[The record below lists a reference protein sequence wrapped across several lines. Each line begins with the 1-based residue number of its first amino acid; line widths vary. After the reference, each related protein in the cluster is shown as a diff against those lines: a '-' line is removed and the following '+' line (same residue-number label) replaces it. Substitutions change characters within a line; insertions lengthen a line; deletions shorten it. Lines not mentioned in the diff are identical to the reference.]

1 MTTKKFQIQER
12 ENNAWLN
19 QAEYATRKEA
29 LATIAKILAEDEKAD
44 PQNFKIVEVE
54 VNDMG
59 AILMQ
64 TANNI
69 AELFAVFNETFEIKD
84 YMSGDGGFIEM
95 RETSSKY
102 PSWSAEEIKRLFKI
116 IDDMNKNLPESHEV
130 YFTITH
136 NASLR
141 LMYFVHIQ

>member
-69 AELFAVFNETFEIKD
+69 AELFADFNMTFEIKD
-84 YMSGDGGFIEM
+84 YMSGNGGFIEM
-95 RETSSKY
+95 RETSSKF
-102 PSWSAEEIKRLFKI
+102 PNWSAGDIKILFKI
-116 IDDMNKNLPESHEV
+116 IDDMNNSLPESHEV

>member
-1 MTTKKFQIQER
+1 MTTKKFQINER
-12 ENNAWLN
+12 ENGEWIN
-19 QAEYATRKEA
+19 QAEYNTRKEA
-29 LATIAKILAEDEKAD
+29 LAVIAKILDEDETAD

-54 VNDMG
+54 VNDER
-59 AILMQ
+59 ATLMQ

-69 AELFAVFNETFEIKD
+69 AELFGDFNQTFEIKD
-84 YMSGDGGFIEM
+84 YMSGEGGFIEM

-102 PSWSAEEIKRLFKI
+102 PNWSAGDIKSLFNI
-116 IDDMNKNLPESHEV
+116 VDDMNKNLPESHEV

-141 LMYFVHIQ
+141 LMYFVHIK